1 MAASEHVINT
11 TAERF
16 EADVFERS
24 KQTLVV
30 LDFWAAWCQP
40 CRMLSPILE
49 RAVAEHAGRFVL
61 VKADTDQL
69 PQHALAFNVQGI
81 PAVFAVRDGKVVDAF
96 QGLLTEAQLKEW
108 LTRLLPSEAE
118 LLAQAAAGLEAS
130 DPAAAEEKYREA
142 LAQMPSMAGAK
153 IGLAR
158 VLLAADKA
166 DEAKK
171 LLYEL
176 NERGFLEPD
185 AEKLQ
190 AQVNLVSR
198 RISLDALTALR
209 KEASAAP
216 KNLAKQLELAGA
228 ELAATNYEAGLQA
241 CLRVVEADTGAQRK
255 AARELML
262 SAFRVLGDESE
273 LTRDYRR
280 KLSMALY

>member
-1 MAASEHVINT
+1 MAGSEHVINT
-11 TAERF
+11 MAERF
-16 EADVFERS
+16 ETDVFERS

-40 CRMLSPILE
+40 CRMLSPLLE
-49 RAVAEHAGRFVL
+49 RAAEEHAGRFVL

-81 PAVFAVRDGKVVDAF
+81 PAVFAIRDGKVVDAF
-96 QGLLTEAQLKEW
+96 QGLLTEAQLKDW

-130 DPAAAEEKYREA
+130 DPTAAEGKYREA
-142 LAQMPSMAGAK
+142 LAQMPALASAK

-166 DEAKK
+166 EEAKK
-171 LLYEL
+171 LLDEL

-198 RISLDALTALR
+198 RVSADALAALR
-209 KEASAAP
+209 KQATAEP

-228 ELAATNYEAGLQA
+228 ELGATNYEAGLQA
-241 CLRVVEADTGAQRK
+241 SLRVVEADTGAQRK